1 MGPTAVTS
9 CSVTPLTEAGGSS
22 VPGSPGGLASRQQTS
37 AGSGAGGR
45 AAVFCCCFSAACG
58 QNIGRRLHNGFVLS
72 LGGLPLLSPSNEG
85 GKPWLCPGAVPG
97 ERPGAQD
104 VPPLLFLVWAR
115 ILGQESSLCPFFSQQ
130 ETASEAGK
138 CWAVRW
144 GVCLREGK
152 ELMDHGGDVWEPP
165 LPAPPEPLP
174 LPRWGAAAGWG
185 SQIPPLKPTQLA
197 QRCLHL
203 RRGRASFYK
212 GWAERGAEGFI
223 F

>member
-1 MGPTAVTS
+1 MGPAAVTS

-72 LGGLPLLSPSNEG
+72 LGGLLLLSPSNEG

-152 ELMDHGGDVWEPP
+152 ELMDHGGMFGS
-165 LPAPPEPLP
+165 LPFLLLLSPCLCRGGKQQQAGGHKFLP
-174 LPRWGAAAGWG
+174 
-185 SQIPPLKPTQLA
+185 
-197 QRCLHL
+197 
-203 RRGRASFYK
+203 
-212 GWAERGAEGFI
+212 
-223 F
+223 

>member
-1 MGPTAVTS
+1 M
-9 CSVTPLTEAGGSS
+9 
-22 VPGSPGGLASRQQTS
+22 PGSPGGLASRQQTS

-72 LGGLPLLSPSNEG
+72 LGGLLLLSPSNEG

-104 VPPLLFLVWAR
+104 VPLLLFPVWAC
-115 ILGQESSLCPFFSQQ
+115 ILGQESSLCLFLPARNG
-130 ETASEAGK
+130 ERGWEVLGCEVGCVPPGRKGADGP
-138 CWAVRW
+138 R
-144 GVCLREGK
+144 
-152 ELMDHGGDVWEPP
+152 GDVWEPP

-174 LPRWGAAAGWG
+174 LPRWEAAAGRG

-212 GWAERGAEGFI
+212 GWTEHGAEGFI